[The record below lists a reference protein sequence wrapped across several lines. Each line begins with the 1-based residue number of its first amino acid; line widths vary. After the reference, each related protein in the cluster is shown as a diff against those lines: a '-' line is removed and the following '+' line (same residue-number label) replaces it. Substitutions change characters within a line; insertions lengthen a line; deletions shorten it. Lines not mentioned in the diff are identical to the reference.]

1 MKVLFICYANVCR
14 SFMAQELL
22 KKAVPE
28 ANVFSRGLYAD
39 PSYTVPSK
47 VLAFLAEQGVTPAP
61 HTPAPLQAQDL
72 QTADLILLMQQRHLD
87 QLADRY
93 AQHSDKMYLLND
105 FAFGQ
110 EKDVADPISLSGK
123 AFEKAAT
130 QLTLAIQAI
139 AKQLKN
145 GKNIQ

>member
-1 MKVLFICYANVCR
+1 MQMCAAVLWRRNCSKR
-14 SFMAQELL
+14 
-22 KKAVPE
+22 P
-28 ANVFSRGLYAD
+28 YAD

-130 QLTLAIQAI
+130 QLAQAVQAI